1 MKRRRLI
8 RYAAAGTITS
18 LGLDFLSRQGV
29 GLAQDAGNTLTIES
43 LGHTCFRF
51 TGGGVRILVNPFR
64 RIGCTRY
71 FAPAVAEADLVLISS
86 RLFDEGYLQELVEN
100 DLLTGEDDSR
110 VLSAARDYTFDSV
123 SLTGSAVPH
132 DRVGGRRFGQNIIW
146 RWRQAGVSVVHMGGA
161 AAPLGAT
168 AQTLFNRPDLLFVPV
183 GGGPKAYG
191 PAEAVQAV
199 QTLKPK
205 IVVPTHYA
213 TAGADAAQCDIG
225 PLEEF
230 LSLMGD
236 TPITRAPDGRL
247 AVRPDQLPDSGM
259 RIQVYDAPVVPP
271 EPASPEPA
279 SSEPA
284 SSETTPPPPATP
296 ES

>member
-8 RYAAAGTITS
+8 HYAAAGAATS
-18 LGLDFLSRQGV
+18 VGLGLFPRQGA
-29 GLAQDAGNTLTIES
+29 GLAQDAANTLTIQS
-43 LGHTCFRF
+43 LGHTSFLF

-71 FAPAVAEADLVLISS
+71 FEPAVAEADLVLISS
-86 RLFDEGYLQELVEN
+86 RLFDEGYLQELVDN
-100 DLLTGEDDSR
+100 GLLTGEDDSR
-110 VLSAARDYTFDSV
+110 VLSDARDYAFDSV

-132 DRVGGRRFGQNIIW
+132 DRVGGRRFGQNVIW

-161 AAPLGAT
+161 AAPLGDT

-191 PAEAVQAV
+191 PAEALQAV
-199 QTLKPK
+199 QTLKPR

-213 TAGADAAQCDIG
+213 TAGADTAQCDIG
-225 PLEEF
+225 PLGEF
-230 LSLMGD
+230 LALMGD
-236 TPITRAPDGRL
+236 TPITRAPNGRL
-247 AVRPDQLPDSGM
+247 AVRPDQLPASGM
-259 RIQVYDAPVVPP
+259 RIQIYDAPVVPP
-271 EPASPEPA
+271 EPASPAPA
-279 SSEPA
+279 A
-284 SSETTPPPPATP
+284 P